1 MEGITS
7 KVLSTVK
14 PILDNQIFT
23 QVITIIVLFNIIKSL
38 DTLPE
43 TLRSILVHPAT
54 QIVTLF
60 IALYHIT
67 KDIKTAFISGIVL
80 VALYNLT
87 FFVKENFEIM
97 TTTTDTYPGC
107 QNAKVSDLLALFNN
121 DESALRRAMY
131 ELSVPLNVEL
141 TDDNAPYIATVFINH
156 GKQVTE
162 GCRPPSD

>member
-1 MEGITS
+1 MERITS

-23 QVITIIVLFNIIKSL
+23 QVITIIVLFNIIKSV

-43 TLRSILVHPAT
+43 TLRSILVHPVT
-54 QIVTLF
+54 QVITLF
-60 IALYHIT
+60 IALYNIT
-67 KDIKTAFISGIVL
+67 KDIKTAFIAGIVL

>member
-1 MEGITS
+1 MESITT

-23 QVITIIVLFNIIKSL
+23 RVITIIVLFNIIKSL
-38 DTLPE
+38 DSLPE
-43 TLRSILVHPAT
+43 SLRALLVHPAT
-54 QIVTLF
+54 QVVTLF
-60 IALYHIT
+60 IYLYHIT
-67 KDIKTAFISGIVL
+67 KDIKTAFIAGIVL

-87 FFVKENFEIM
+87 FFIKENFEIM

-131 ELSVPLNVEL
+131 EISVPLNVEL
-141 TDDNAPYIATVFINH
+141 TDENAPYIATVFINH
-156 GKQVTE
+156 GKKITE